1 MTAVL
6 VAVVLLLAAPL
17 LLPRLLAGWIRRRLG
32 GYVQLVER
40 PDETLPLR
48 PTHAPS
54 VAIIGA
60 GIAGLTAAHTLA
72 ERGYRVCVLEKNPYL
87 GGKLGSWPLELQP
100 GRTVQVSHGFHAF
113 FRHYHNLNRLLD
125 TLGLRGALRS
135 IGDYVIL
142 SRDGR
147 AQRFA
152 RLPKTPV
159 LNLLGML
166 VQGAFGLRDALG
178 APGRDCYGVFLEYEA
193 DRTFSAFDGLSYADF
208 VDRARVPPKLE
219 LAFGTFARAF
229 FASPDRLSLAE
240 LIKAFHFYYLSHDG
254 GLIYDFPTD
263 DYGPWLLE
271 PLHRHL
277 AQRGVEILTGREV
290 NLVER
295 TDGGF
300 LVDGRSFDRVVLA
313 ADAAAT
319 AAIAQRSRGW
329 SSQTVS
335 ALEGLVAGQR
345 YAVWRIWIDRDVRED
360 LPVFVITE
368 KARVLDSVT
377 IYHRFEESTRRDVA
391 RHGGYVLEL
400 HCYAV
405 PDSCADEE
413 VRPAF
418 LADLTEYF
426 PELEGLTIRHES
438 FQLRADFTAF
448 HVGLFSRRP
457 EVTTLT
463 PGLYCAGDWVKLP
476 FPAMLLEAACSS
488 GLCAANALL
497 REDGL
502 RTEPVLAVPQRGL
515 MAGVAAP
522 RRRQA
527 ILGSS

>member
-1 MTAVL
+1 M
-6 VAVVLLLAAPL
+6 LLAAAV

-32 GYVQLVER
+32 GYVQIVDR
-40 PDETLPLR
+40 PDPRLPLR
-48 PTHAPS
+48 LTQAPS
-54 VAIIGA
+54 VVIIGA

-87 GGKLGSWPLELQP
+87 GGKLGSWSLELEP

-125 TLGLRGALRS
+125 SLGLRATLRS
-135 IGDYVIL
+135 IDDYVIL
-142 SRDGR
+142 GRDGR
-147 AQRFA
+147 HQRFA

-159 LNLLGML
+159 FNLLGML
-166 VQGAFGLRDALG
+166 FQGAFSLREALG
-178 APGRDCYGVFLEYEA
+178 APGRDCYGVLLEYEA

-208 VDRARVPPKLE
+208 VRRARIPPKLE

-277 AQRGVEILTGREV
+277 AQRGVEILTDHEV

-295 TDGGF
+295 TAGGF
-300 LVDGRSFDRVVLA
+300 LVDGRPFDRVVLA

-319 AAIAQRSRGW
+319 AAIARRSRGW

-345 YAVWRIWIDRDVRED
+345 YAVWRIWIDRDVRD
-360 LPVFVITE
+360 DIPVFVITE

-377 IYHRFEESTRRDVA
+377 IYHRFEASTHDDVT

-405 PDSCADEE
+405 PDSYADDE

-426 PELEGLTIRHES
+426 PELQGLTIRHES

-457 EVTTLT
+457 EVTTST

-488 GLCAANALL
+488 GLCAANAIL
-497 REDGL
+497 RADGL
-502 RTEPVLAVPQRGL
+502 QTEVVYSVPLRGL
-515 MAGVAAP
+515 MAGVPAP
-522 RRRQA
+522 RGRRV
-527 ILGSS
+527 LFGTS